1 MIYLSDSSSAQTFTF
16 IPRSFVINAR
26 LEVRDEET
34 GVLQTANVPI
44 SKLSGYAAINVAL
57 SLVEN
62 KFYEVKIVSI
72 GSNWDDINQFW
83 NLLTIN
89 WEEGI
94 TRSGSAW
101 NFATNSWNE
110 TTGNWDTVRQPKELV
125 IYKDRIFCTNQTL
138 SQGANEYY
146 DVDKDVY
153 KESTAGTN
161 KYKVYNA

>member
-26 LEVRDEET
+26 LEITDEET
-34 GVLQTANVPI
+34 GITQNNNVAI
-44 SKLSGYAAINVAL
+44 SRLSGYAAINVAL
-57 SLVEN
+57 TLVEN
-62 KFYEVKIVSI
+62 KFYEIKIVSI
-72 GSNWDDINQFW
+72 GSNWDDVEQFW
-83 NLLTIN
+83 NLTTIN
-89 WEEGI
+89 WEDGI

-110 TTGNWDTVRQPKELV
+110 TTGNWETVRQPKELV
-125 IYKDRIFCTNQTL
+125 IYKDRLFCTNQTL

-146 DVDKDVY
+146 DVDKGVY
-153 KESTAGTN
+153 KHTTLGTN

>member
-26 LEVRDEET
+26 LEITDEET
-34 GVLQTANVPI
+34 GITQNNNVAI
-44 SKLSGYAAINVAL
+44 SRLSGYAAINVAL
-57 SLVEN
+57 TLVEN

-72 GSNWDDINQFW
+72 GSNWDDVEQFW
-83 NLLTIN
+83 NLTTIN
-89 WEEGI
+89 WEDGI

-125 IYKDRIFCTNQTL
+125 IYKDRLFCTNQTL

-146 DVDKDVY
+146 DVDKGVY
-153 KESTAGTN
+153 KHTTLGTN